1 MDTPSP
7 PSATPS
13 GPRRWLA
20 NRLSNRL
27 AVAASA
33 LTAAVVAVGLIGSLV
48 AALRAEQAHIDTELW
63 LRAEN
68 AAHQVAAL
76 LDEID
81 RGVRGIAGSSFVVRR
96 LALPDQ
102 PDNAL
107 LPFLTEQRLVNRY
120 GAEIQVCDRA
130 ALAIARAVPDADGG
144 GRSDGAG
151 RPCTDLVDYQ
161 GRLHDRRIA
170 ARLVPGTGE
179 HRQIQLLVP
188 VRGSQGVLGAV
199 VAEVSVDA
207 ALRPLL
213 ARDGA
218 PLELL
223 GPMGVLGGRP
233 GGAGFVFVDAPVR
246 LPEGSDLQ
254 PLGLGVRVGID
265 RRLGLVGWGPLV
277 AGYVAGMLLLAALA
291 FVVARRMTDRLMA
304 PVADLERLA
313 DRAATGE
320 AVALPAALHRDDE
333 VGRLAASLKS
343 MADTLQQNNAQLATR
358 VDELKAARNAAQQAS
373 VAKTEF
379 LATMSHEIRTPMN
392 AILGLSYLALQ
403 TPLDAKAR
411 DYVQK
416 THGAAENLLGILNG
430 ILDFSK
436 VEAGRMQLEREG
448 FSLRGVLDRVAG
460 TAGVKA
466 QAKGLALRVEV
477 ASDVPDELVGDALR
491 LGQVLLNLC
500 DNAIKFTERGEVV
513 LGVEAAPPLD
523 AEIELW
529 FSVGDTGAG
538 IPTDKQQDIFELF
551 SQADAS
557 TTRRH
562 GGTGLG
568 LAIARKLVE
577 LMGGRIGVSSQ
588 VGSGSTFRFNA
599 RFGMAPPRSAGATQ
613 AALADAALP
622 PEERYA
628 ALRGARVLIAEDNE
642 LNQMLTR
649 ELLERIGIEVLLA
662 SDGRAAVEAMRSRPD
677 VDLVL
682 MDCQM
687 PVMDGYAATRAIR
700 ADRRF
705 ARLPV
710 LAMTANVLPE
720 NLASCRGAGMND
732 LIAKPIDVAELY
744 AALQRWL
751 RPAAVTP

>member
-1 MDTPSP
+1 P
-7 PSATPS
+7 
-13 GPRRWLA
+13 
-20 NRLSNRL
+20 
-27 AVAASA
+27 
-33 LTAAVVAVGLIGSLV
+33 
-48 AALRAEQAHIDTELW
+48 
-63 LRAEN
+63 
-68 AAHQVAAL
+68 
-76 LDEID
+76 DE
-81 RGVRGIAGSSFVVRR
+81 
-96 LALPDQ
+96 
-102 PDNAL
+102 AL
-107 LPFLTEQRLVNRY
+107 LPFLTEHRLVTRY
-120 GAEIQVCDRA
+120 GAEIQICDRA
-130 ALAIARAVPDADGG
+130 ALAVARVVPRVGG
-144 GRSDGAG
+144 GRLDGAG
-151 RPCTDLVDYQ
+151 QPCTELVGYQ

-170 ARLVPGTGE
+170 ARLAPELGD
-179 HRQIQLLVP
+179 RPKLQLLVP
-188 VRGSQGVLGAV
+188 VRGNQGVLGAV
-199 VAEVSVDA
+199 VAEIAADA
-207 ALRPLL
+207 ALQPLL
-213 ARDGA
+213 AQDGA

-223 GPMGVLGGRP
+223 GPDGTLGGQP
-233 GGAGFVFVDAPVR
+233 GGEGFVFVEAPVV
-246 LPEGSDLQ
+246 LPADSDLR

-265 RRLGLVGWGPLV
+265 QRLSLVGWVPLA
-277 AGYVAGMLLLAALA
+277 AGYGAGMLVLAALA
-291 FVVARRMTDRLMA
+291 FFVARRITERLMQ
-304 PVADLERLA
+304 PVGELERLA

-320 AVALPAALHRDDE
+320 PIALPAALHRGDE
-333 VGRLAASLKS
+333 LGRLAASLKS
-343 MADTLQQNNAQLATR
+343 MADTLQHNNAQLAAR

-436 VEAGRMQLEREG
+436 VEAGRVQLEREG

-477 ASDVPDELVGDALR
+477 AQDVPDALVGDALR

-523 AEIELW
+523 AEIELR
-529 FSVGDTGAG
+529 FSVGDTGSG
-538 IPTDKQQDIFELF
+538 IPADKQQAIFELF

-588 VGSGSTFRFNA
+588 LGSGSTFRFNA
-599 RFGMAPPRSAGATQ
+599 RFGMAPPRSAGAAQ
-613 AALADAALP
+613 AASAEAALP

-628 ALRGARVLIAEDNE
+628 DLRGARVLVAEDNE

-662 SDGRAAVEAMRSRPD
+662 GDGRAAVDAMRSRPD

-751 RPAAVTP
+751 RPAAVAP